1 MGDMKATAVLFTLQN
16 ITRMYSTGN
25 WFVRDAGGLEK
36 KLYEVN
42 KELAIQS
49 IPAENGYTNL
59 EDLKEQ
65 LIAGTYDLQKA
76 IESETWKNDGKIE
89 IDRLKVKYLPSL
101 DYVLRGLSVTI
112 RPGESVGIV
121 GRTGAGKSTLF
132 KALAGTFEEYK
143 GSIKIGGEELK
154 NIDLKSL
161 RRSISIVPQDPYLF
175 NDKIKANVDPTGVHS
190 DEEII
195 QILKDVKLWEKF
207 EKDKGLDFKL
217 DKGGK
222 NLSQGERQLV
232 SLARTLLLDNMIVL
246 MDEATASI
254 DSKTEMAI
262 QEVIKK
268 NFQNNTLIM
277 IAHRLNTILD
287 CDNVLVMDKGKA
299 IEYGR
304 TNDLKKDKTSVFG
317 SMLTKSDAL
326 NENLA

>member
-1 MGDMKATAVLFTLQN
+1 MKATAIVLTLQN

-25 WFVRDAGGLEK
+25 WFLRDVGDLEK
-36 KLYEVN
+36 QLYEVN
-42 KELAIQS
+42 KEMAIQE
-49 IPAENGYTNL
+49 IPAENGYKNL
-59 EDLKEQ
+59 EELKKELSEGTFDLK
-65 LIAGTYDLQKA
+65 KA
-76 IESETWKNDGKIE
+76 IERETWKNDGKIE
-89 IDRLKVKYLPSL
+89 IDNLKVKYLPSL
-101 DYVLRGLSVTI
+101 DYVLRGLTVTV
-112 RPGESVGIV
+112 RTGESVGIV

-132 KALAGTFEEYK
+132 KALAGTFEDYK
-143 GSIKIGGEELK
+143 GSIKIGGVELK
-154 NIDLKSL
+154 DIELKSL

-175 NDKIKANVDPTGVHS
+175 NDKIKANVDPTGVQS
-190 DEEII
+190 DERII
-195 QILKDVKLWEKF
+195 EILKDVQLWEKF
-207 EKDKGLDFKL
+207 EKDGGLDFKL

-268 NFQNNTLIM
+268 NFKDKTLIM

-287 CDNVLVMDKGKA
+287 CDNVLVLDKGKA

-304 TNDLKKDKTSVFG
+304 TNELKKDKNSVFG
-317 SMLTKSDAL
+317 IMLTKSDAL
-326 NENLA
+326 NENLS